1 MTLETFLEHVKQWKP
16 LDTVDICG
24 FIDKMSDEARRITF
38 DLNGSYHTQ
47 EELRELLSHLFGKPV
62 APSFKTFPP
71 VSSNSTILQGVT
83 IGDNSIIAAG
93 SVVTKD
99 IPANVIVGGVPA
111 KFIRNIEF

>member
-1 MTLETFLEHVKQWKP
+1 MTLETFLEHVKQRKP

-24 FIDKMSDEARRITF
+24 FMDKMSDEARRITF

-47 EELRELLSHLFGKPV
+47 EELRKLLSHLFGKSV